1 MMNDLMIQILVPF
14 LTAFLGGFAGWFFKR
29 KRLEI
34 ENRNLKKTTESQDIT
49 NIDAA
54 VRTWKNVVDA
64 LEEQVTKLLK
74 QRQEYSN
81 QIEELTKEV
90 VGLRQQVRNLQKR
103 LEVQADDDAKI
114 RKYETLL
121 ATHGIAY

>member
-64 LEEQVTKLLK
+64 LEEQVTKLLR